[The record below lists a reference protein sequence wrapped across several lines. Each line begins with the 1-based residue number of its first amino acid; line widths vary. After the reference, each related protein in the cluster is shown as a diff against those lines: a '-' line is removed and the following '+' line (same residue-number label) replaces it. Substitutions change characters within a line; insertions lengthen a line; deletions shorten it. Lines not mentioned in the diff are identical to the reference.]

1 MMKAENPLFLTED
14 EMPQNIEDNPMLAAI
29 QSLIY
34 DGTPKEVAENFK
46 NQGNEAF
53 ATKDYPNALEFYNR
67 GISYLDEK
75 DDFSDESVPFLYSTL
90 LSNRSAI
97 HLIRGNYMKPKS

>member
-1 MMKAENPLFLTED
+1 MAETNPLFMTESD
-14 EMPQNIEDNPMLAAI
+14 MPQNVEENPFLMAI

-53 ATKDYPNALEFYNR
+53 SIKDYDNALEFYNR
-67 GISYLDEK
+67 GIAYLEEK
-75 DDFSDESVPFLYSTL
+75 DDGTDASVPDLYSVI

-97 HLIRGNYMKPKS
+97 HLIRGEYFIF